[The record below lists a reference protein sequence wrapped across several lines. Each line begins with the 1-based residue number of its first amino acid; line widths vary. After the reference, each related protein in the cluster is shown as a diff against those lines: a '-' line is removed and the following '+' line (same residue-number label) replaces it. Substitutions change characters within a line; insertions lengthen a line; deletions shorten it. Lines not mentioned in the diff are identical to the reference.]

1 MAGKIGVFCPTLNVY
16 GGGEFVAIAIAN
28 TLAQRNRDVVIFSAQ
43 EINPQAIKN
52 YFGEPLHPKIQII
65 QQPTNF
71 PPRGVIDFYQTII
84 HTYIAKAKCGT
95 LIDAFSNCVYPWTQ
109 VSYIHY
115 PHLNRAAFKKQ
126 FPYLS
131 NPRINQAG
139 TVPEV
144 FLEKNL
150 VNYSKHLVIA
160 NSLYTAR
167 EVEAFSNK
175 KVKVLY
181 PPFTSN
187 ISEIGRTT
195 TKNPAEHLVVT
206 TSRLD
211 SNKLL
216 ERIPLIAQHTDK
228 SIHYAVIGRLY
239 NQTVL
244 DYLQAVV
251 KKLGVDDR
259 VKFYPN
265 ASAEQKIALL
275 KRAKIYL
282 HTMIGEH
289 FGISIVEAMALG
301 CVPVVHNSGGMVEF
315 VPAQYRYQNT
325 ADAVQIISREIADW
339 TSSKADEAK
348 IIADRFSLPNFS
360 DKFMELYT
368 SHYD

>member
-1 MAGKIGVFCPTLNVY
+1 M
-16 GGGEFVAIAIAN
+16 
-28 TLAQRNRDVVIFSAQ
+28 
-43 EINPQAIKN
+43 
-52 YFGEPLHPKIQII
+52 
-65 QQPTNF
+65 
-71 PPRGVIDFYQTII
+71 
-84 HTYIAKAKCGT
+84 
-95 LIDAFSNCVYPWTQ
+95 
-109 VSYIHY
+109 
-115 PHLNRAAFKKQ
+115 
-126 FPYLS
+126 
-131 NPRINQAG
+131 
-139 TVPEV
+139 
-144 FLEKNL
+144 
-150 VNYSKHLVIA
+150 
-160 NSLYTAR
+160 
-167 EVEAFSNK
+167 
-175 KVKVLY
+175 
-181 PPFTSN
+181 
-187 ISEIGRTT
+187 
-195 TKNPAEHLVVT
+195 VT